1 MPVYPINQNTVVD
14 ALNYPSEVQLA
25 VSKYFVESTTQP
37 NSVEIVVQNATI
49 YSAGIQ
55 GPAGADGL
63 QGPQGEPGEE
73 VPYSTRVDWISD
85 SELYK
90 GEADPGSSESSAVW
104 RIRHIVIGND
114 DDVTTNWADGDSQFD
129 NIWANR
135 ASLSYS

>member
-14 ALNYPSEVQLA
+14 AFNYPSEVQLSVA
-25 VSKYFVESTTQP
+25 KYFVESTTQP

-55 GPAGADGL
+55 GP
-63 QGPQGEPGEE
+63 QGPTGPAGGEEE

-85 SELYK
+85 SELYR
-90 GEADPGSSESSAVW
+90 GEADPGTAEGTALW
-104 RIRHIVIGND
+104 RIRHITIGND
-114 DDVTTNWADGDSQFD
+114 DDVTTLWADGNANFD
-129 NIWANR
+129 NIWTNR

>member
-1 MPVYPINQNTVVD
+1 MPVYPVNENTIVE
-14 ALNYPSEVQLA
+14 LTGPFSEVQVA
-25 VSKYFVESTTQP
+25 TQNFFVESTTQP

-49 YSAGIQ
+49 YTAGFQ